1 MDLKDPEGRV
11 VQSGLEGRLL
21 ESLADLEVR
30 LNLENLVDLAGHRDQ
45 AVQQY
50 LQGQLCLE
58 NLAVLVLKNLAGP
71 GHLVG
76 LDPLAGL

>member
-1 MDLKDPEGRV
+1 VDLKDLEDRV
-11 VQSGLEGRLL
+11 DRVDLEERLL
-21 ESLADLEVR
+21 ESLADLGVR
-30 LNLENLVDLAGHRDQ
+30 LNLENLVDLAVLPGQ

-76 LDPLAGL
+76 LDLLAGL